1 VHQSEITTSL
11 KLKKK
16 FQQFLEHRSRR
27 SNNLPKIKNFFNG
40 KIFEH
45 TQSDIVLFPS
55 FSRLLI
61 GLGQSVETKQ
71 KMYQEETG
79 IFFGNFNLETSI
91 FKKSVM
97 FLYFWNPEKM
107 VDIEPQLTNFFLNK
121 T

>member
-27 SNNLPKIKNFFNG
+27 SNNLPKIKNLFNG

-71 KMYQEETG
+71 KMYQEETWH
-79 IFFGNFNLETSI
+79 FLEISI
-91 FKKSVM
+91 WKRRFFKKVSCSCISGI
-97 FLYFWNPEKM
+97 LK
-107 VDIEPQLTNFFLNK
+107 K
-121 T
+121 C

>member
-1 VHQSEITTSL
+1 MILLLLHQSEITTSL

-79 IFFGNFNLETSI
+79 IFLEISIWKSI
-91 FKKSVM
+91 FQKKCHVV
-97 FLYFWNPEKM
+97 FLES
-107 VDIEPQLTNFFLNK
+107 
-121 T
+121 